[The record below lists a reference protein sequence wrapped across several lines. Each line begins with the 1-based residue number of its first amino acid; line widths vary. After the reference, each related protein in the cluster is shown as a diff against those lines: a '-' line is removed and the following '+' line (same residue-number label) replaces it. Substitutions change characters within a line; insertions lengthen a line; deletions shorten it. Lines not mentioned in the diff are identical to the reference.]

1 MPKDTVIA
9 WANRIKDHNLHHI
22 GEYYTERYGKPW
34 KKKDDELSKGLINWL
49 LMQSTNEIERQL
61 LPKFEF
67 IRDSRSM
74 AYYIK
79 RK

>member
-1 MPKDTVIA
+1 MPKDTVTS

-34 KKKDDELSKGLINWL
+34 KKKNGELSKGLMDWL
-49 LMQSTNEIERQL
+49 LMKSSDEIYRQL
-61 LPKFEF
+61 SPKFEF
-67 IRDSRSM
+67 VRDSHPI
-74 AYYIK
+74 AYYIR